1 MVVALQC
8 GAKLMP
14 SDTTLKEGDKKR
26 RPVCLLIRRM
36 KQEKKYTLSHA
47 NENPFDS
54 CPPEE
59 SSEKGEKILPL
70 DMNWSF
76 SLVAFRIHNIFMLLY
91 DPVLCN
97 KFRRIQT

>member
-14 SDTTLKEGDKKR
+14 PDTTLKERDKKR
-26 RPVCLLIRRM
+26 RPVCLPIRRM
-36 KQEKKYTLSHA
+36 KQEKKYKLSHA

-59 SSEKGEKILPL
+59 SSAKWRENMAAGHE
-70 DMNWSF
+70 
-76 SLVAFRIHNIFMLLY
+76 LVIFFGRIYSH
-91 DPVLCN
+91 
-97 KFRRIQT
+97 T